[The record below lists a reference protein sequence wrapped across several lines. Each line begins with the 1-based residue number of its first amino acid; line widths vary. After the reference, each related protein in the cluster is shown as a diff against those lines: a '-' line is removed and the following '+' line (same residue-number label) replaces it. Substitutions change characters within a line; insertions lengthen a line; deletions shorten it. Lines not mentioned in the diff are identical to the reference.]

1 MLTGILLGAVLILLG
16 LILYI
21 DLRKD
26 KEIKIALG
34 KARDL
39 IVELDARV
47 KKLEKQ
53 DFS

>member
-1 MLTGILLGAVLILLG
+1 MLLILLGAVLILIG

-21 DLRKD
+21 DLR
-26 KEIKIALG
+26 IKIALG

>member
-1 MLTGILLGAVLILLG
+1 MLTGILLGAVLILLCL
-16 LILYI
+16 LIYTSNK
-21 DLRKD
+21 KD
-26 KEIKIALG
+26 KEIEIALG

-47 KKLEKQ
+47 KILERQ